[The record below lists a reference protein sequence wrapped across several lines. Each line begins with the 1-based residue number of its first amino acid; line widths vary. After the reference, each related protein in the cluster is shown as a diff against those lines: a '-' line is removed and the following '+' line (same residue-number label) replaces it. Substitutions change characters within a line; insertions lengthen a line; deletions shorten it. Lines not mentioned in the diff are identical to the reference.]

1 MMNAWSKRWTG
12 KGGFRV
18 NIVITSNNT
27 AELAALSTTLQ
38 QVFPDCECRR
48 FTDPLLAAKYA
59 WNNAVDL
66 MIVKER
72 MRPVNCIELIK
83 NIRSL
88 KPELPVVILA
98 EDEDMRER
106 AEKLGADQYW
116 VTPVSFEQWD
126 SLREMMLSGS

>member
-1 MMNAWSKRWTG
+1 M
-12 KGGFRV
+12 

-48 FTDPLLAAKYA
+48 FTDPLLSAKYV

-66 MIVKER
+66 LLVKER

-116 VTPVSFEQWD
+116 VTPVSNEQWD
-126 SLREMMLSGS
+126 RLREMMLSGS